1 MTMEI
6 KQTKKGS
13 EGQIVI
19 ITLLLLG
26 TFAAIA
32 ASVITQVVFEQKK
45 AILEEKTQKAYYA
58 AESGIEN
65 ALKQIQTSATN
76 ELTDTEL
83 TIGEGGTSKSALV
96 SLSKNNEGE
105 SATFVV
111 PTVLNSG
118 EPFNVNL
125 VGYTGTAITVCWDK
139 AGTSVNSTLLYTV
152 SNVAKHA
159 FYAGNSTA
167 GQSPKI
173 GNVTTASAISG
184 SKCGLSSGY
193 YVDFTLPGS
202 ATPVYM
208 TIWPHYQEKVQFG
221 FEGSVGA
228 DLPKQG
234 VTITSQAQVTE
245 LSSKVTRSVRYFQSL
260 TSYLPDYLFSG
271 LYAGGGVVY
280 GPGKNW

>member
-1 MTMEI
+1 M
-6 KQTKKGS
+6 KHRS
-13 EGQIVI
+13 SGQIVI

-65 ALKQIQTSATN
+65 ALKQIQTSTTN
-76 ELTDTEL
+76 ELTNTEL

-96 SLSKNNEGE
+96 SLTKNNEGD
-105 SATFVV
+105 SVTFIV

-125 VGYTGTAITVCWDK
+125 TGYTDTALTVCWDK
-139 AGTSVNSTLLYTV
+139 AGTSISASLLYTV
-152 SNVAKHA
+152 GGTAKNA
-159 FYAGNSTA
+159 FYAANSTA

-173 GNVTTASAISG
+173 GNATTASAISG
-184 SKCGLSSGY
+184 SKCGLASGY
-193 YVDFTLPGS
+193 YVDLTLPSS
-202 ATPVYM
+202 ASFVYM
-208 TIWPHYQEKVQFG
+208 TIWPLYQEKVQVA
-221 FEGSVGA
+221 FEGPLVN
-228 DLPKQG
+228 LPKQG
-234 VTITSQAQVTE
+234 VTIKSQAQVTE

-271 LYAGGGVVY
+271 LYAGGGVIY